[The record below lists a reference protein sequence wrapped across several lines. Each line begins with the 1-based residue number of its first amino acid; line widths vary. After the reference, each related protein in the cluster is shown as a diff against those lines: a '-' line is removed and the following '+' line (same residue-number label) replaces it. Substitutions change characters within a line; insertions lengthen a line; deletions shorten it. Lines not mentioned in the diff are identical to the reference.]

1 MHPKTKGADT
11 GVRTRTQ
18 TWSSYLIRLFCFS
31 LGDLM
36 MRALLQPF
44 FALDLEDPALRLCSW
59 EELGKLSGLMTRGM
73 FVSPRSRALA
83 MASEMMR
90 LAFCCFSSSDGASI
104 CCSRLGT
111 RFSEE
116 DECEDEDE
124 DDEDEEEEEEEE
136 DEELLFI
143 CGLSSRA
150 WLLEPL
156 VFFGGLKEKEEEKN
170 EIRQMFT

>member
-1 MHPKTKGADT
+1 MSKNTSK
-11 GVRTRTQ
+11 
-18 TWSSYLIRLFCFS
+18 SSAYLIRLFCFS

-36 MRALLQPF
+36 IRALLQPF
-44 FALDLEDPALRLCSW
+44 FALDLEDPALCLRGS

-73 FVSPRSRALA
+73 FFSPRSRALA

-90 LAFCCFSSSDGASI
+90 LAFCCLSSSDETSI
-104 CCSRLGT
+104 CCNRLGT

-124 DDEDEEEEEEEE
+124 EDEDEEED

-143 CGLSSRA
+143 GGLSSRA

-156 VFFGGLKEKEEEKN
+156 VFFGGFGRRKKDTEDAVK
-170 EIRQMFT
+170 IFISMH

>member
-1 MHPKTKGADT
+1 
-11 GVRTRTQ
+11 
-18 TWSSYLIRLFCFS
+18 
-31 LGDLM
+31 M
-36 MRALLQPF
+36 MRALLPF
-44 FALDLEDPALRLCSW
+44 FALDLEDPALCLCSS

-73 FVSPRSRALA
+73 FFSPRSRALA

-90 LAFCCFSSSDGASI
+90 LAFCCLSSSEDTSI

-124 DDEDEEEEEEEE
+124 EDEEEEEEEEE

-143 CGLSSRA
+143 GGLSSRA

-156 VFFGGLKEKEEEKN
+156 VFFGGLRGGRKGKQCDYMHPQHLFKLM
-170 EIRQMFT
+170 RHMKLKYR